1 MAEHPKVLCASAGG
15 QGAAPTKSAAAGQS
29 RPAEARARDSARRW
43 RRVRVGRAMQILGVQ
58 RWTCSTRSRRSLRRE
73 WRRTTWLLVSLAY
86 KFW

>member
-58 RWTCSTRSRRSLRRE
+58 RWTCSTRSRRSPGG
-73 WRRTTWLLVSLAY
+73 S
-86 KFW
+86 